1 MQNSVSKETNTF
13 VKNNL
18 NKLPENCVHEKITE
32 IYITMSNHSFS
43 AAGLLLLRFR
53 LTSKYRFKYRYC
65 KTIKKQQNSKI
76 SIKNGFLKIAKKKLF
91 VTLKIFKFQESFVID
106 TF

>member
-1 MQNSVSKETNTF
+1 
-13 VKNNL
+13 
-18 NKLPENCVHEKITE
+18 
-32 IYITMSNHSFS
+32 MSNHSFS

-65 KTIKKQQNSKI
+65 KTIKKTAKLKNFNK
-76 SIKNGFLKIAKKKLF
+76 KNGFLKIAKKKLF